1 MGKKMS
7 AGVGE
12 LLFGNTVIFGL
23 GFLMMFRLSWNGTV
37 SRAGNSLRKGSKYWL
52 KLSRLYPLI
61 NGHGI
66 TDIDKTISY

>member
-23 GFLMMFRLSWNGTV
+23 GFLMMFRLS
-37 SRAGNSLRKGSKYWL
+37 
-52 KLSRLYPLI
+52 
-61 NGHGI
+61 
-66 TDIDKTISY
+66 